1 MSTINAK
8 DYDNKDEFWQ
18 AVSSE
23 IRVSDSRPSPSGYHR
38 FSGKIYLVEGKILE
52 FSKSREI
59 LSYIGKNYY
68 KSPIE
73 YVEIMFNLSPYGRR
87 PKLAPRPK
95 PWK

>member
-1 MSTINAK
+1 MSVINTK

-18 AVSSE
+18 AVSSA
-23 IRVSDSRPSPSGYHR
+23 INVGSRSPLPSGRHQ
-38 FSGKIYLVEGKILE
+38 FSGKIHLVEGKILE
-52 FSKSREI
+52 FSMYKDI

-68 KSPIE
+68 KTPIE
-73 YVEIMFNLSPYGRR
+73 YVEIMFNPSPYGRR